1 MEIVDYST
9 YCARSI
15 HFHPSIMIPAKVE
28 TAGQRQHFLA
38 YSMARVCKP
47 FRPPQRYKR
56 GGYLLLVLTFLAFC
70 YHTSCLI
77 QKHQSSGGMNYF
89 EDGGWVPAGTGIL
102 NVLKDTSPFLMLLI
116 NTVSLLFVPQPSDLN
131 T

>member
-1 MEIVDYST
+1 
-9 YCARSI
+9 
-15 HFHPSIMIPAKVE
+15 
-28 TAGQRQHFLA
+28 
-38 YSMARVCKP
+38 
-47 FRPPQRYKR
+47 
-56 GGYLLLVLTFLAFC
+56 
-70 YHTSCLI
+70 
-77 QKHQSSGGMNYF
+77 MNYF